1 MNLSHI
7 LTSDSLS
14 LKDPKLPKL
23 WFELSLFVEAY
34 QDKQNTEHYIQTYK
48 TSNPLLSLSCNK

>member
-1 MNLSHI
+1 M

-48 TSNPLLSLSCNK
+48 TPNLLLSLSYNK

>member
-1 MNLSHI
+1 MNLPHT

-34 QDKQNTEHYIQTYK
+34 QDKQNTQHYTQNYK
-48 TSNPLLSLSCNK
+48 S